1 VTDWGSSVASSSS
14 WPKITNKTWSSCTT
28 FGVTVARNACF
39 MFHIPL
45 QIALQ
50 ALIETTTKVWDV
62 FDRRKKEASI
72 LKGIADQK
80 KAHGGLSERL
90 DIVEKNQAEQAG
102 LMKEFA
108 ERLKEFG
115 EAMQSELETQ
125 RKQQMRL
132 KLTAYMACAFGVIGF
147 GMSLYVTLR

>member
-1 VTDWGSSVASSSS
+1 MTDFGSSVASLSS
-14 WPKITNKTWSSCTT
+14 WPKFTAHKWSNCTT
-28 FGVTVARNACF
+28 SGATGVGNTFF

-90 DIVEKNQAEQAG
+90 EIVEKNQAEQAG
-102 LMKEFA
+102 LMKEFV

-132 KLTAYMACAFGVIGF
+132 KLTAYMACALGALGF
-147 GMSLYVTLR
+147 GMSLYVMLR

>member
-1 VTDWGSSVASSSS
+1 
-14 WPKITNKTWSSCTT
+14 
-28 FGVTVARNACF
+28 

-62 FDRRKKEASI
+62 FDRRKKEALI
-72 LKGIADQK
+72 LRGIADQK
-80 KAHGGLSERL
+80 KAQGGLSERL
-90 DIVEKNQAEQAG
+90 EIVEKNQAEQAG

-125 RKQQMRL
+125 GKRQMRL
-132 KLTAYMACAFGVIGF
+132 KLTAYIACAFGALGF
-147 GMSLYVTLR
+147 GISLYGILR

>member
-1 VTDWGSSVASSSS
+1 
-14 WPKITNKTWSSCTT
+14 
-28 FGVTVARNACF
+28 
-39 MFHIPL
+39 MFNIPL

-72 LKGIADQK
+72 LKGLADQK
-80 KAHGGLSERL
+80 AAHGGLSERL
-90 DIVEKNQAEQAG
+90 EIVEKNQAEHAG

-115 EAMQSELETQ
+115 EAMQSELEMQT
-125 RKQQMRL
+125 KQQLTL
-132 KLTAYMACAFGVIGF
+132 KLAAYIACAFGALGLGI
-147 GMSLYVTLR
+147 SLYVILR

>member
-1 VTDWGSSVASSSS
+1 
-14 WPKITNKTWSSCTT
+14 
-28 FGVTVARNACF
+28 

-62 FDRRKKEASI
+62 FDRRKKESTI

-90 DIVEKNQAEQAG
+90 EIVEKNQAEQAG
-102 LMKEFA
+102 LMKDFA
-108 ERLKEFG
+108 ARLKEFG

-125 RKQQMRL
+125 RKQQMKLR
-132 KLTAYMACAFGVIGF
+132 LTAYIACAFGALGF
-147 GMSLYVTLR
+147 GFSLYVVLR

>member
-1 VTDWGSSVASSSS
+1 M
-14 WPKITNKTWSSCTT
+14 I
-28 FGVTVARNACF
+28 
-39 MFHIPL
+39 HIPL

-80 KAHGGLSERL
+80 KAHGGLSERVE
-90 DIVEKNQAEQAG
+90 IVEKNQAEQAG

-108 ERLKEFG
+108 ARLKEVG

-125 RKQQMRL
+125 RKRQMKLRL
-132 KLTAYMACAFGVIGF
+132 TVYIACAFGALGF
-147 GMSLYVTLR
+147 WISLYAILR

>member
-1 VTDWGSSVASSSS
+1 
-14 WPKITNKTWSSCTT
+14 
-28 FGVTVARNACF
+28 

-50 ALIETTTKVWDV
+50 ALIETTSKVWDV

-80 KAHGGLSERL
+80 VAHGGLSERL
-90 DIVEKNQAEQAG
+90 EIVEKYQAEQSG
-102 LMKEFA
+102 LMEEFA
-108 ERLKEFG
+108 GRLKEFG

-125 RKQQMRL
+125 RNQQTRL
-132 KLTAYMACAFGVIGF
+132 RLTAYIACTLGALGF
-147 GMSLYVTLR
+147 GLSLYVILR

>member
-1 VTDWGSSVASSSS
+1 M
-14 WPKITNKTWSSCTT
+14 
-28 FGVTVARNACF
+28 ARNSFF

-50 ALIETTTKVWDV
+50 ALIETTSKVWDV

-80 KAHGGLSERL
+80 EAHSGLSERL
-90 DIVEKNQAEQAG
+90 EIVEKNQAEQAG

-125 RKQQMRL
+125 RKQQTRL
-132 KLTAYMACAFGVIGF
+132 KLTAYIACAFGALGF
-147 GMSLYVTLR
+147 GLSLYVILR

>member
-1 VTDWGSSVASSSS
+1 
-14 WPKITNKTWSSCTT
+14 
-28 FGVTVARNACF
+28 

-62 FDRRKKEASI
+62 FDRRKNEASI
-72 LKGIADQK
+72 LRGIADQQ
-80 KAHGGLSERL
+80 KAHGRLSERL
-90 DIVEKNQAEQAG
+90 EKVEKNQTEQAG
-102 LMKEFA
+102 LMREFA

-125 RKQQMRL
+125 RKQQIRL
-132 KLTAYMACAFGVIGF
+132 KFAACVACAFGALGFAISIYVI
-147 GMSLYVTLR
+147 LR

>member
-1 VTDWGSSVASSSS
+1 M
-14 WPKITNKTWSSCTT
+14 I
-28 FGVTVARNACF
+28 
-39 MFHIPL
+39 HIPL

-72 LKGIADQK
+72 LRGLADQK

-90 DIVEKNQAEQAG
+90 EIVEKNQAEQAG

-108 ERLKEFG
+108 ARLKEFG
-115 EAMQSELETQ
+115 ESMESELETQ
-125 RKQQMRL
+125 RKQQMSLR
-132 KLTAYMACAFGVIGF
+132 LTAYIACGF
-147 GMSLYVTLR
+147 GAL